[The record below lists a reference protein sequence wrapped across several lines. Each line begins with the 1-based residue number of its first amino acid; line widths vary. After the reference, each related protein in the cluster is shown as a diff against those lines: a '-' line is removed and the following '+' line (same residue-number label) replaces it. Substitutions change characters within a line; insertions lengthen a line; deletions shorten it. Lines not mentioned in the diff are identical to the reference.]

1 MKAMKKYPKFVKC
14 GEIVKNWSWN
24 KYLPKPW
31 KVGEI
36 VKVAP
41 EEEQHSSQYVGTPDE
56 IFRKTYLVVYRKGY
70 DGKFSYKCTGEL
82 NQFET
87 LK

>member
-24 KYLPKPW
+24 KHLPKPW
-31 KVGEI
+31 KVGEV

-41 EEEQHSSQYVGTPDE
+41 EEEQHSSKYVDIPDE
-56 IFRKTYLVVYRKGY
+56 IFRKNYLVVYRKGD
-70 DGKFSYKCTGEL
+70 DGKFSYKCTCRL